1 MSIVVG
7 VPPSDYENAFGSA
20 HFAALRMVASLMP
33 VVLIG
38 IGSLAM
44 FYLSA
49 LIFWGI
55 SISLRIL

>member
-7 VPPSDYENAFGSA
+7 VPPSGYENAFDSA
-20 HFAALRMVASLMP
+20 RFPALRMVASLMP

-49 LIFWGI
+49 LIFWAI
-55 SISLRIL
+55 SISLGIL